1 MFDSTGER
9 VARDLVAD
17 RVREADR
24 QRRARDVGRHA
35 AELHCRE
42 VKRVR
47 ESVLLIAREPAD
59 GPQEA

>member
-24 QRRARDVGRHA
+24 QRRARHVRRHA
-35 AELHCRE
+35 AELHRTE

-59 GPQEA
+59 RPQEA